1 MVTAVS
7 AQAVADPI
15 KEQVREHYDRL
26 AAARD
31 TWYRR
36 GRFYHEHL
44 ERALQALIP
53 AGSSVL
59 ELGCGT
65 GNLLAAL
72 RPSRVLGIDLSPEIV
87 KIARLNHPTLSL
99 EVGDSETFSLPNATF
114 DFVVGSDLVGEL
126 EDIA

>member
-1 MVTAVS
+1 MVNAVS

-36 GRFYHEHL
+36 GRFYHDHL
-44 ERALQALIP
+44 EATLQALIP

-72 RPSRVLGIDLSPEIV
+72 RPSRGLGLDLSPEIV
-87 KIARLNHPTLSL
+87 KITLLNHPPLSF
-99 EVGDSETFSLPNATF
+99 EVVDAETFGLPHA
-114 DFVVGSDLVGEL
+114 
-126 EDIA
+126 